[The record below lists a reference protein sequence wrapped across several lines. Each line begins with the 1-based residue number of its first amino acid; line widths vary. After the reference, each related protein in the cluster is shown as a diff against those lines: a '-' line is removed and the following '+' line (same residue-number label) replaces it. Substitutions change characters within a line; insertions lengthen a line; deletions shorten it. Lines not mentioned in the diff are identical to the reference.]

1 MLTEM
6 HRPSFAANYEQMLGD
21 VNKRL
26 VTIGINDQVKTDKT
40 RMLRREY
47 EDPVFVLTKE
57 H

>member
-1 MLTEM
+1 M